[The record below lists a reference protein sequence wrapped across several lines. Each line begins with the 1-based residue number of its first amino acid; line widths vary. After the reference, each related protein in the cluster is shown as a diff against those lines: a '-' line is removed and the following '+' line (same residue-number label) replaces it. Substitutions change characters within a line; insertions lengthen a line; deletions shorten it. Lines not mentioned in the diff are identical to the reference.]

1 MKPISIVIINYNY
14 SEWVL
19 QAIESAIN
27 QDYQGKITVYI
38 VESGS
43 TDNSLA
49 KINSSFFNMYVPDN
63 DFGAIKKISNIREL
77 KLIRLKQ
84 NQGPSFARNIAIN
97 DALKHSEYVAI
108 LDSDDEMYTNKVSK
122 MVSVLESNS
131 AIGVVYADY
140 DIINVDTNVC
150 ITEYKEPFDLIRL
163 TQECI
168 VHSGSMI
175 SKAALESTLDNNG
188 YYDVN
193 MRTCE
198 DYDLWVRIAKKYII
212 YHIPE
217 SLTLVRNHRNNSTNT
232 VDKQIWEQN
241 WLRIRQKNA

>member
-1 MKPISIVIINYNY
+1 MKPISIIIINHNY
-14 SEWVL
+14 SSWVL
-19 QAIESAIN
+19 QSIQSAIN
-27 QDYQGKITVYI
+27 QDYNGYITVYI

-43 TDNSLA
+43 TDDSLS
-49 KINSSFFNMYVPDN
+49 KINNAFFQIQIPDG
-63 DFGAIKKISNIREL
+63 DFGFAKKISNNREL
-77 KLIRLKQ
+77 KLINLKK
-84 NQGPSFARNIAIN
+84 NLGPSFARNIAIN
-97 DALKHSEYVAI
+97 DALQNSEYLFI
-108 LDSDDEMYTNKVSK
+108 LDSDDEMYPNKVSR
-122 MVSVLESNS
+122 MLSVAESNRL
-131 AIGVVYADY
+131 IGVVYADY
-140 DIINVDTNVC
+140 DILNMDTGVC
-150 ITEYKEPFDLIRL
+150 LTEYKEPFDLHRL

-175 SKAALESTLDNNG
+175 SKEALEAVLDGDG

-198 DYDLWVRIAKKYII
+198 DYDLWIRIAKKFII